1 MYYFPGISL
10 KFNVQKSISFSFL
23 VAKALSSHLFFT
35 KLIKLE
41 NEHS

>member
-1 MYYFPGISL
+1 MYYFPGYQFEIQR
-10 KFNVQKSISFSFL
+10 QKKQQLFLFS
-23 VAKALSSHLFFT
+23 KALSSHLFFT